1 VWAERVSPR
10 LAVQRVID
18 GRGGRESPVTIRLFG
33 DELSRGRTDRSARGR
48 SFEWSDALVGGSPTR
63 TAGLFGGR
71 LNEWRDQ
78 LSALRVT
85 QSGNQVD
92 A

>member
-33 DELSRGRTDRSARGR
+33 DELSQGRTDQRYRR
-48 SFEWSDALVGGSPTR
+48 SFV
-63 TAGLFGGR
+63 
-71 LNEWRDQ
+71 
-78 LSALRVT
+78 RV
-85 QSGNQVD
+85 V
-92 A
+92 